1 MIYFINKL
9 RIYYLMDFIN
19 NYYQDEGIEDGR
31 LFRDKKHKTEFILTT
46 DYIDKYIKKGMKLL
60 ELGAGTG
67 AYSLYYAQQG
77 YEVHALE
84 YVRENLDILKSK
96 IKKDMNITPIL
107 GDARD
112 LSIYPDDTF
121 DMILCLGPMYHLDV
135 KGREKCLEESIRV
148 TKPNGLIYLAYIS
161 NNFTFVKCVKKFD
174 NYIEKYKD
182 EIDED
187 FRLTDSQKV
196 FTFMYPKEMDDLIVK
211 YQLEKV
217 DHVTTDGISSLIIE
231 RINSLSEKEFEIWI
245 KYLRATAG
253 REDQLGYGEHLLYIA
268 RKRK

>member
-1 MIYFINKL
+1 
-9 RIYYLMDFIN
+9 MDYIK
-19 NYYQDEGIEDGR
+19 NYYQDKSIEEGR
-31 LFRDKKHKTEFILTT
+31 LFRDNKHKTEYILTV
-46 DYIDKYIKKGMKLL
+46 DYIDKYIQEGMKLL

-67 AYSLYYAQQG
+67 AYSLYYAQKG

-96 IKKDMNITPIL
+96 IKKDMNIIPLL
-107 GDARD
+107 GDARN
-112 LSIYPDDTF
+112 LSMYSDNTF
-121 DMILCLGPMYHLDV
+121 DMTLCLGPMYHLDA
-135 KGREKCLEESIRV
+135 KSREKCLEESIRV

-182 EIDED
+182 EVGDD

-196 FTFMYPKEMDDLIVK
+196 FTFMYPKEMDDMIAK
-211 YQLEKV
+211 YHLEKV
-217 DHVTTDGISSLIIE
+217 AHVTTDGISSLIIE

-245 KYLRATAG
+245 EYLRTTAG

-268 RKRK
+268 RKRE

>member
-1 MIYFINKL
+1 MG
-9 RIYYLMDFIN
+9 MDYIN
-19 NYYQDEGIEDGR
+19 NYYHDKSVEDGR
-31 LFRDKKHKTEFILTT
+31 LFLDNKHKTEFILTIK
-46 DYIDKYIKKGMKLL
+46 YIDKYLKEGMKIL

-84 YVRENLDILKSK
+84 YVKENLDILKSK
-96 IKKDMNITPIL
+96 VKEDMNITPIL

-112 LSIYPDDTF
+112 LSMYPDNTF
-121 DMILCLGPMYHLDV
+121 DMTLCLGPMYHLDE

-174 NYIEKYKD
+174 NYVEKYKE
-182 EIDED
+182 EIGEG
-187 FRLTDSQKV
+187 FRLIDSQNV
-196 FTFMYPKEMDDLIVK
+196 FTFMYPKQMEDFIVK
-211 YQLEKV
+211 YKLEKV
-217 DHVTTDGISSLIIE
+217 HHLSTDGISSLIAE
-231 RINSLSEKEFEIWI
+231 RINTLSEKEFEVWI
-245 KYLRATAG
+245 EYLETTAE

-268 RKRK
+268 RKRSS